1 MPLILVV
8 VDNWGDGNVK
18 RCQMSEQ
25 NGTLC
30 AREYSRVPCVVELW
44 RSIAAVGERT
54 ASVVAGEGTH
64 LAPLVPQDPPPVR
77 VQCSVQCAEAA

>member
-1 MPLILVV
+1 M
-8 VDNWGDGNVK
+8 VDNCRGDGNVK
-18 RCQMSEQ
+18 RCQMMSEL

-54 ASVVAGEGTH
+54 TSVVAGEGTH
-64 LAPLVPQDPPPVR
+64 LAPLVPQDPPPV
-77 VQCSVQCAEAA
+77 QCSVQCAEAA